1 MIFPETPFPEEPTEV
16 RNPATTLTKRA
27 ARRIIQ
33 RAFVMMGRDKA
44 LRRQIRESEIITLWI
59 VEDWELEWTV
69 FLHRG
74 KFEVERRP
82 AKHPDVTL
90 TWNTAE
96 EFFQQAN
103 RPSGVDTVVQ
113 IAPLQDRRRFFE
125 TLLRGFFTYLRH
137 VLENPVDDVGESLI

>member
-1 MIFPETPFPEEPTEV
+1 
-16 RNPATTLTKRA
+16 
-27 ARRIIQ
+27 
-33 RAFVMMGRDKA
+33 MMGRDKA